1 MTCEECEQIL
11 LDSSPGINGKGWM
24 PGVSVMN
31 LAKSHAQNCP
41 ACAAKRAEIARM
53 KDALDQLRDST
64 LYTQPPAA
72 VEARLLAAFRREI
85 TGRSPSVARVFPWR
99 LVWGS
104 AAAFLLV
111 SAGLLLYS
119 ALRPG
124 SPMTFETQRNR
135 GEQVTQRQL
144 APAVSGVAG
153 PAVVEGHRP
162 GTDPA
167 VAQSSKGV
175 TAKLDG
181 STHRGIGRRT
191 PLPVGDE
198 LSLNGGGSVI
208 RVTLLLSSLVAMG
221 VPVHPDTSDP
231 RVTADVM
238 MDPFGAVVGIRLVEA
253 KTRVN

>member
-11 LDSSPGINGKGWM
+11 LDSSPGIDGKGWM

-41 ACAAKRAEIARM
+41 ACAAKRTELARM
-53 KDALDQLRDST
+53 KAALDQLRDST
-64 LYTQPPAA
+64 LDMQPPAA
-72 VEARLLAAFRREI
+72 VEARLVAAFRREI
-85 TGRSPSVARVFPWR
+85 TGRRPSVARVFPWR

-104 AAAFLLV
+104 AAALLLV
-111 SAGLLLYS
+111 AAGVMLYS
-119 ALRPG
+119 ALGPG
-124 SPMTFETQRNR
+124 SPVTVENQRNR
-135 GEQVTQRQL
+135 GEQATQRQL
-144 APAVSGVAG
+144 A

-162 GTDPA
+162 GTDHA
-167 VAQSSKGV
+167 VVPSSKSV
-175 TAKLDG
+175 TAELDR
-181 STHRGIGRRT
+181 SMHRRIGRR
-191 PLPVGDE
+191 PPSPIGDG

-208 RVTLLLSSLVAMG
+208 RVTLPLSSLVAMG

-253 KTRVN
+253 NARVN